1 MAKLRVFVSS
11 TCYDLG
17 IVRSEL
23 RPFIT
28 SLGYE
33 PVMSD
38 YSDIL
43 YDPRSHTHES
53 CIKEVPNC
61 DMVVLIIGPRFGG
74 TGIPSLLE
82 EFDFNTLENSSS
94 KSKILAHKNELS
106 ITQLEILK
114 AVEKS
119 IPVYAFVDDKV
130 LHDHNVYEKNKDKPS
145 VMKEIEFPS
154 IQKRNTATYIFEF
167 INFLTHRT
175 TNNSVIGFSRLEDI
189 KNTLVGQWSQL
200 FQRLLYED
208 RNKTKEA
215 KRYMDFTDSIED
227 LKTVVLAS
235 IATPNLRET
244 ARGAIQYRRLMSFL
258 AAFQDE
264 QYRNLLISDYNWNE
278 LLDKLGISK
287 VEEIEIEK
295 GYRPKIYLVRTDGT
309 FYTCRFPMNFI
320 LDMEAHWMSF
330 IDLEQE
336 TREAIVDASLQDR
349 DLRRF
354 RDIRHE
360 PRQFNDFLDELRIIE
375 DKSEDIDNI

>member
-23 RPFIT
+23 RPFIA
-28 SLGYE
+28 SLGYD

-82 EFDFNTLENSSS
+82 EFDFTALKDSSS
-94 KSKILAHKNELS
+94 KSAILDNKDKLS

-119 IPVYAFVDDKV
+119 IPVYAFVDEKV
-130 LHDHNVYEKNKDKPS
+130 LHDHNVYEKNKDKPK
-145 VMKEIEFPS
+145 VMEEIEFPS
-154 IQKRNTATYIFEF
+154 IQKKHTATYIFEF

-175 TNNSVIGFSRLEDI
+175 TNNSVIGFSKLEDI

-208 RNKTKEA
+208 RNKSIES
-215 KRYMDFTDSIED
+215 KRYIDFSDRIED

-258 AAFQDE
+258 AAFRAE
-264 QYRNLLISDYNWNE
+264 NYRE
-278 LLDKLGISK
+278 LLVSDFSWSDLLKELEIIDIK
-287 VEEIEIEK
+287 EVEVEK
-295 GYRPKIYLVRTDGT
+295 GYRPQVFLVKADGT
-309 FYTCRFPMNFI
+309 FYSCRYPLSFV
-320 LDMEAHWMSF
+320 LDMEADWRNF
-330 IDLEQE
+330 TDLDKE

-349 DLRRF
+349 DIRRF
-354 RDIRHE
+354 KDLRYSSQ
-360 PRQFNDFLDELRIIE
+360 QFEEHMEELKVTTE
-375 DKSEDIDNI
+375 SSENVEIV